1 LSLFFK
7 TMSPIYSTTPETH
20 RITSLPILV
29 LHAHS
34 SCNCRCIMC
43 DIWKTKESNSF
54 SLARLRPLL
63 HSIREL
69 QVRWIVFTGGEPL
82 MNPEL
87 PALCALLRAEEI
99 HLTVLTT
106 GLLLL
111 RHAQQVVDSFDDII
125 VSLDGPPAIHDQ
137 VRQVQRA
144 FHTMQTGITAIR
156 QKRPDMRITARTT
169 VQKANHRNLRE
180 TVSTAKA
187 LGLDGISFLAADLT
201 SEAFNR
207 ATPWTDNRQAQ
218 IGLSF
223 DEVHALAAEVEALV
237 VEFRA
242 EIEAGYISES
252 AEKLRRMV
260 HHFRAHLGLEQ
271 PRSPICNAPWVSAVV
286 ETDGTVR
293 PCFFHRPIGTLQ
305 TNDLVQVLNS
315 EQALA
320 FRAGLDVA
328 ANPVC
333 NRCVCSLHY
342 RDPVPSSECDLSH
355 GSSTYAVG
363 SPKLP
368 AGGR

>member
-1 LSLFFK
+1 
-7 TMSPIYSTTPETH
+7 MSAIHPTNPETS

-54 SLARLRPLL
+54 SLARLRHLF

-87 PALCALLRAEEI
+87 PAFCSLLRSEEI
-99 HLTVLTT
+99 RLTVLTT
-106 GLLLL
+106 GLLLE
-111 RHAQQVVDSFDDII
+111 RQAQQVVDSFDDII

-169 VQKANHRNLRE
+169 IQKANHRNLRE
-180 TVSTAKA
+180 VVSTAKA

-207 ATPWTDNRQAQ
+207 ATPWPEDRQAQ

-223 DEVHALAAEVEALV
+223 EEVHALTAEVEALLA
-237 VEFRA
+237 EFRV
-242 EIEAGYISES
+242 EIETGYISES
-252 AEKLRRMV
+252 AEKLRRIV
-260 HHFRAHLGLEQ
+260 QHFRAHLGLEQ
-271 PRSPICNAPWVSAVV
+271 PRSPMCNAPWVSAVV

-293 PCFFHRPIGTLQ
+293 PCFFHKPIGTLQ
-305 TNDLVQVLNS
+305 TDNLTQVLNS

-320 FRAGLDVA
+320 FRDGLDIA
-328 ANPVC
+328 SNPVC

-342 RDPVPSSECDLSH
+342 RDPGRSSACDLSQ
-355 GSSTYAVG
+355 GSSAYASG
-363 SPKLP
+363 SPRLP
-368 AGGR
+368 AAGR

>member
-1 LSLFFK
+1 
-7 TMSPIYSTTPETH
+7 
-20 RITSLPILV
+20 
-29 LHAHS
+29 
-34 SCNCRCIMC
+34 MC

-54 SLARLRPLL
+54 SLARLRHLL

-87 PALCALLRAEEI
+87 PAFCTLLRAEEI
-99 HLTVLTT
+99 RLTVLTT
-106 GLLLL
+106 GLLLQ
-111 RHAQQVVDSFDDII
+111 RHAQEVVDSFDDVI

-144 FHTMQTGITAIR
+144 FHTMQTGINAIR

-169 VQKANHRNLRE
+169 IQKANHRNLRD
-180 TVSTAKA
+180 TVATAKG

-207 ATPWTDNRQAQ
+207 ATPWPDDRQAQ
-218 IGLSF
+218 IGLSSE
-223 DEVHALAAEVEALV
+223 EVHALRVEVEALL
-237 VEFRA
+237 VEFRF

-252 AEKLRRMV
+252 AEKLRRIV
-260 HHFRAHLGLEQ
+260 QHFRAHLGLEQ

-293 PCFFHRPIGTLQ
+293 PCFFHKPIGTLQ
-305 TNDLVQVLNS
+305 TDSLTQVLNS

-320 FRAGLDVA
+320 FRDRLDIA
-328 ANPVC
+328 TNPVC

-342 RDPVPSSECDLSH
+342 RDPGRSSACDLSQ
-355 GSSTYAVG
+355 GSSTYAIG
-363 SPKLP
+363 SPRLP
-368 AGGR
+368 AAGR

>member
-1 LSLFFK
+1 
-7 TMSPIYSTTPETH
+7 
-20 RITSLPILV
+20 
-29 LHAHS
+29 
-34 SCNCRCIMC
+34 MC

-54 SLARLRPLL
+54 SLARLRHLF

-87 PALCALLRAEEI
+87 PAFCSLLRSEEI
-99 HLTVLTT
+99 RLTVLTT
-106 GLLLL
+106 GLLLE
-111 RHAQQVVDSFDDII
+111 RQAQQVVDSFDDII

-169 VQKANHRNLRE
+169 IQKANHRNLRE
-180 TVSTAKA
+180 AVSTAKA

-207 ATPWTDNRQAQ
+207 ATPWPEDRQAQ

-223 DEVHALAAEVEALV
+223 EEVHALTAEVEALLA
-237 VEFRA
+237 EFRV
-242 EIEAGYISES
+242 EIETGYISES
-252 AEKLRRMV
+252 AEKLRRIV
-260 HHFRAHLGLEQ
+260 QHFRSHLGLEQ
-271 PRSPICNAPWVSAVV
+271 PRSPMCNAPWVSAVV

-293 PCFFHRPIGTLQ
+293 PCFFHKPIGTLQ
-305 TNDLVQVLNS
+305 TDNLTQVLNS

-320 FRAGLDVA
+320 FRDGLDIA
-328 ANPVC
+328 SNPVC

-342 RDPVPSSECDLSH
+342 RDPGRSSACDLSQ
-355 GSSTYAVG
+355 GSSAYASG
-363 SPKLP
+363 SPRLP
-368 AGGR
+368 AAGR